1 MIGHSFFFSYARD
14 DYNPF
19 LNSFLEDL
27 AERVR
32 GKAGLGKNS
41 EIYFRDESDIELGQQ
56 WQPSLESALQHS
68 KTMLCMYS
76 PRYFQRPVC
85 GVEMQAFIERQAALA
100 DAERLFLLPVIWIPC
115 ESCIPKSISSITFHH
130 ADFPASHK
138 EKGLEVLT
146 RQATSPR
153 YQADYE
159 QCLEAIAT
167 KIVNAAGHNP
177 PLAAGSFT
185 FNQLKSAFEDPVA
198 FSVALPAQESLKGPD
213 AVDFVYIAGTQQ
225 ELATKTTRTYYGTAR
240 GDEWR
245 PFSAVTLKISAL
257 ASKIAALK
265 DFSPNNLR
273 LSKKITDYLAEAETD
288 NRILVLFVDPW
299 TLNTVAQYESQVS
312 EFAKVASLHTSII
325 VIWNEGDPDIPP
337 KEPALKAQ
345 LIKSLKAQIT
355 REEIFYRPSIRTTID
370 LETALSES
378 LIRIQDRIIQIQKA
392 SELVNE
398 SSLRQKPELGNMPAR

>member
-1 MIGHSFFFSYARD
+1 MGHTFFFSYARD

-19 LNSFLEDL
+19 QKSFLEDL

-32 GKAGLGKNS
+32 GKTGLARNS

-56 WQPSLESALQHS
+56 WEPSLESALQYS

-85 GVEMQAFIERQAALA
+85 GVEMEAFIERQVALA
-100 DAERLFLLPVIWIPC
+100 EADRLFLLPVIWIPC
-115 ESCIPKSISSITFHH
+115 ESSIPKSINSITFHH

-159 QCLEAIAT
+159 QCLEAVAT
-167 KIVNAAGHNP
+167 KIASAAGRNP
-177 PLAAGSFT
+177 PLAPGTFS
-185 FNQLKSAFEDPVA
+185 FNQLKSAFEDTLGPG
-198 FSVALPAQESLKGPD
+198 VALPLQESLKGPD

-225 ELATKTTRTYYGTAR
+225 ELAIKATRTYYGNSR
-240 GDEWR
+240 SDEWR
-245 PFSAVTLKISAL
+245 PFSTVGLKISAL

-265 DFSPNNLR
+265 DFSPNSLR
-273 LSKKITDYLAEAETD
+273 LSKKITDYLEEAETD

-299 TLNTVAQYESQVS
+299 TLNLVAQYESQVS
-312 EFAKVASLHTSII
+312 DFAKRASLHTSIV
-325 VIWNEGDPDIPP
+325 VIWNEGDPDTPP
-337 KEPALKAQ
+337 KETALKAQ
-345 LIKSLKAQIT
+345 LIKSLKAQLT
-355 REEIFYRPSIRTTID
+355 REEIFYRPSIRTAVD

-392 SELVNE
+392 SELVNQ
-398 SSLRQKPELGNMPAR
+398 SSLRKKPELGNMPAR